1 MKGSIGTVHREVVY
15 SVDNLLFLLIDAV
28 ERLLQQGVLLT
39 EGRVLVQQFAVLVHQ
54 ARMVMANL
62 ERDIFH

>member
-28 ERLLQQGVLLT
+28 EHLLQQGVLLT